1 MDCSRLGA
9 FGIAVPAIVLAFPLL
24 LTDIGLLRIEGDH
37 VKALKGAVLGDIDAL
52 RVGDHVIAIG
62 EPFGLEA
69 TVTSGIISAKER
81 TLSPETA
88 YADFLQTDASI
99 NPGNSGG
106 PLFNLKGEVV
116 GIDRL
121 PPARRDGQAGDRA

>member
-1 MDCSRLGA
+1 MTNNHVVEVQDPGSSKFRPMDEIKVITDHDAPDGSREY
-9 FGIAVPAIVLAFPLL
+9 PA
-24 LTDIGLLRIEGDH
+24 
-37 VKALKGAVLGDIDAL
+37 KVLGNDPQTDVAL
-52 RVGDHVIAIG
+52 GPDT
-62 EPFGLEA
+62 P
-69 TVTSGIISAKER
+69 
-81 TLSPETA
+81 

-121 PPARRDGQAGDRA
+121 PPARRDGQAGDRARRQVA